1 MKKNSDGLKKN
12 FFYQTVYELLL
23 ILLPLLTSPYIARVL
38 GAEKLG
44 IYSLSYAIAYYFQL
58 FAALGIKY
66 HGTRTIASVKNNQE
80 ELNKKYSEILTF
92 HILFSIICI
101 ILYIVYLLVFVKSN
115 FIISLIQILNVLAI
129 MVDVSW
135 FFFGMEKFKLSTTIN
150 SIIRIIT
157 VILIFVLVKEKADLW
172 KYTLIM
178 SSGIFL
184 GQLSLWIYIP
194 KYVKFVKP
202 KIRNVFQHI
211 KPMLILF
218 LPILAVS
225 LFRYMDKIMLGF
237 ITNKIQVGLYENA
250 DKVINMPMTVII
262 SFSTVMLPR
271 ITTLISTGNKERS
284 EYYTTLSYRY
294 MELIAIGMCFGL
306 YCVADLFSLIF
317 WGEEFISCGIL
328 IKILAFTIPFSTYS
342 CIMRTQ
348 YLMPHKKDKI
358 YVKSMLYGGVLNL
371 LLNYILINLY
381 SGVGAAIAT
390 LVSEIFVMIVQMIA
404 TKNKL
409 PHTKYI
415 KSFLMFIVFGVIMSI
430 IVYCINI
437 SLTASVLSLLIEIT
451 IGAIIY
457 CFLSIIYLLVIK
469 DDLLL
474 KYKNKFFKRGGKYEN
489 KR

>member
-1 MKKNSDGLKKN
+1 MEKNNDGLKKN

-66 HGTRTIASVKNNQE
+66 HGTRTIASLKNNKE
-80 ELNKKYSEILTF
+80 ELNKKFSEILII
-92 HILFSIICI
+92 HILFSIVCI
-101 ILYIVYLLVFVKSN
+101 ILYICYLLVFVKSN
-115 FIISLIQILNVLAI
+115 VIISLIQILNVMAI

-135 FFFGMEKFKLSTTIN
+135 FFFGIEKFKLSTTIN
-150 SIIRIIT
+150 CIIRIIT
-157 VILIFVLVKEKADLW
+157 VVLIFLLVKDETDLW

-184 GQLSLWIYIP
+184 GQLSLWVYIP
-194 KYVKFVKP
+194 RYVRFVKV
-202 KIRNVFQHI
+202 KMKNVLKHC
-211 KPMLILF
+211 KPMFILF

-237 ITNKIQVGLYENA
+237 MTNKIQVGLYENA
-250 DKVINMPMTVII
+250 DKVINMPMTLII

-271 ITTLISTGNKERS
+271 ITALISTGNNEKS
-284 EYYTTLSYRY
+284 KYYTTLSYRY
-294 MELIAIGMCFGL
+294 MELIAIGMCFGM

-328 IKILAFTIPFSTYS
+328 IKILSFTIPFSTYS

-348 YLMPHKKDKI
+348 YLMPYKKDKI
-358 YVKSMLYGGVLNL
+358 YVMSMLIGGGLNL
-371 LLNYILINLY
+371 ILNYVLINLY
-381 SGVGAAIAT
+381 SGIGAAIAT
-390 LVSEIFVMIVQMIA
+390 LISEIIAMIVQIVA
-404 TKNKL
+404 TRKDL
-409 PHTKYI
+409 PHKEYI
-415 KSFLMFIVFGVIMSI
+415 KSFLIFIVFGIFMCTNIYFINKLLDTSI
-430 IVYCINI
+430 
-437 SLTASVLSLLIEIT
+437 ASLLFEII

-457 CFLSIIYLLVIK
+457 CFLSFAYLFVNK
-469 DDLLL
+469 DNLLL
-474 KYKNKFFKRGGKYEN
+474 KYIHKFF
-489 KR
+489 

>member
-1 MKKNSDGLKKN
+1 MNNNDGLKKN
-12 FFYQTVYELLL
+12 FLYQTVYEILL
-23 ILLPLLTSPYIARVL
+23 IILPLLTSPYIARVL

-80 ELNKKYSEILTF
+80 ELNKKFSEILVF
-92 HILFSIICI
+92 HIIFSLICVV
-101 ILYIVYLLVFVKSN
+101 LYICYLLIFVKSN
-115 FIISLIQILNVLAI
+115 FIISLIQILNVIAI

-150 SIIRIIT
+150 SIIKIVT
-157 VILIFVLVKEKADLW
+157 VILIFILIKEKSDLW

-178 SSGIFL
+178 SLGIFL
-184 GQLSLWIYIP
+184 GQLSLWLYIP
-194 KYVKFVKP
+194 KYVKFIKP
-202 KIRNVFQHI
+202 KFKNILIHC
-211 KPMLILF
+211 KPMFILF

-225 LFRYMDKIMLGF
+225 LFRYMDKIMLGL

-271 ITTLISTGNKERS
+271 ITSLISTGEKEKS
-284 EYYTTLSYRY
+284 EYYASLSYKY

-306 YCVADLFSLIF
+306 YCVANLFSLIF
-317 WGEEFISCGIL
+317 WGEEFINCGIL

-342 CIMRTQ
+342 CIIRTQ

-358 YVKSMLYGGVLNL
+358 YIKSMLYGGVLNL
-371 LLNYILINLY
+371 VLNYILINLY
-381 SGVGAAIAT
+381 SGIGAAIAT
-390 LVSEIFVMIVQMIA
+390 LISEIFVMTVQIIA
-404 TKNKL
+404 TKNEI
-409 PHTKYI
+409 PHKKYI
-415 KSFLMFIVFGVIMSI
+415 KSFLLFMVFGIIMSTVI
-430 IVYCINI
+430 YYIDLMFSKSLIVLV
-437 SLTASVLSLLIEIT
+437 SEIV

-457 CFLSIIYLLVIK
+457 ISLSFAYLYISK
-469 DDLLL
+469 DELLMKYINNIL
-474 KYKNKFFKRGGKYEN
+474 KKGAKYEF
-489 KR
+489 KK

>member
-1 MKKNSDGLKKN
+1 MKKNNDGLKKN
-12 FFYQTVYELLL
+12 FLYQTIYELLL

-58 FAALGIKY
+58 FSSLGIKY

-80 ELNKKYSEILTF
+80 ELNKKFSEILIF
-92 HILFSIICI
+92 HVLFSIICV
-101 ILYIVYLLVFVKSN
+101 ILYICYLLVFVKSN

-129 MVDVSW
+129 MVDISW

-150 SIIRIIT
+150 CIIRIIT
-157 VILIFVLVKEKADLW
+157 VILIFVFVKDKNDLW

-184 GQLSLWIYIP
+184 GQLSLWIYVP
-194 KYVKFVKP
+194 KYVKLVKV
-202 KIRNVFQHI
+202 KIENLLQHC
-211 KPMLILF
+211 KPMFILF

-250 DKVINMPMTVII
+250 DKVINIPMTIII

-271 ITTLISTGNKERS
+271 ITTLISTGNKEKS

-294 MELIAIGMCFGL
+294 MELIAIGMCFGM

-317 WGEEFISCGIL
+317 WGKEFISCGIL

-348 YLMPHKKDKI
+348 YLMPHEKDKI
-358 YVKSMLYGGVLNL
+358 YVKSMLIGGVLNL
-371 LLNYILINLY
+371 ILNYILINLY
-381 SGVGAAIAT
+381 SGIGAAIAT
-390 LVSEIFVMIVQMIA
+390 LISEIIAMIVQIMA
-404 TKNKL
+404 TKKDL
-409 PHTKYI
+409 PHIEYI
-415 KSFLMFIVFGVIMSI
+415 KSFLIFIIFGIFMSI
-430 IVYCINI
+430 IIYYINELL
-437 SLTASVLSLLIEIT
+437 SASVLTLLIEII

-457 CFLSIIYLLVIK
+457 CFLSIIYLLITK
-469 DDLLL
+469 DDLIF
-474 KYKNKFFKRGGKYEN
+474 KYIHKFFKR
-489 KR
+489 R